1 MKKLMVLDGN
11 SIINRAFYGIRLL
24 TNSEGLYTNAI
35 YGFVN
40 ILLKYTQEEKPDYI
54 CVAFDVAAPTFRH
67 EKYDKYKA
75 QRKKMPE
82 ELAVQMPVLKEVLSA
97 MNINM
102 LTCEGYEADDIIG
115 TVAKCCENA

>member
-1 MKKLMVLDGN
+1 MKGNILFVMKKLMVLDGN

-54 CVAFDVAAPTFRH
+54 CVAFDVAPLPSGMKSTINI
-67 EKYDKYKA
+67 K
-75 QRKKMPE
+75 
-82 ELAVQMPVLKEVLSA
+82 LKGKNA
-97 MNINM
+97 
-102 LTCEGYEADDIIG
+102 GRIG
-115 TVAKCCENA
+115 RANARLKRFCRL